1 MGPDIPTL
9 GPGERLHALS
19 TPIAKNVNKPIS
31 VHFSMPSFRVGRSTI
46 GDHLHPASRTA
57 LYVWVVA
64 LRVLT
69 VVPVIG
75 LLLLRFVILGR
86 LLDDLRR
93 SLIRAVE
100 IGV

>member
-1 MGPDIPTL
+1 MTL
-9 GPGERLHALS
+9 GPVGTVAHALS
-19 TPIAKNVNKPIS
+19 TPTAKNVKQT
-31 VHFSMPSFRVGRSTI
+31 HFQFILPCPPLGVGRGYI

-57 LYVWVVA
+57 LDVWVVA

-69 VVPVIG
+69 VVPVLW

-93 SLIRAVE
+93 GLIRAVE